1 MKHCCLR
8 IEKRSIV
15 IQILVKHR
23 AFILTEWKRS
33 KHRNFKRAKFCSNHT
48 KRNFVHFA
56 KLWWRKKCMR
66 RMNTSLGSKF
76 LTLRIRIATLEWTQK
91 KANCVT
97 SGSLQFIKQIEL
109 IANNMR
115 IILYDTFKVFS
126 NAMLPVNMLYGDELA
141 RALDKTCE
149 IERLSS
155 TQLSLWILWCL
166 VRKSCE
172 TISN

>member
-1 MKHCCLR
+1 
-8 IEKRSIV
+8 
-15 IQILVKHR
+15 
-23 AFILTEWKRS
+23 
-33 KHRNFKRAKFCSNHT
+33 
-48 KRNFVHFA
+48 
-56 KLWWRKKCMR
+56 MR
-66 RMNTSLGSKF
+66 RTNTSLGSKF
-76 LTLRIRIATLEWTQK
+76 LTLRIRIATLESTQK

-126 NAMLPVNMLYGDELA
+126 NAMLPVNMLYGDDELA

-155 TQLSLWILWCL
+155 TQLSLWIL
-166 VRKSCE
+166 
-172 TISN
+172 